1 MSTKIITEIVESLK
15 DNFDENALQI
25 IERTLY
31 KALKDK
37 EIIDVVKTQ
46 PQSNEEALVSFLAA
60 KKIEGCS
67 SRSIA
72 FYQTTLQKMF
82 AHITKIY
89 YSVTTE
95 DIRLYLSNY
104 QCKFQPLSTTCTEKQ
119 LHFHGDS
126 APLSRA

>member
-25 IERTLY
+25 NEITLY

-72 FYQTTLQKMF
+72 F
-82 AHITKIY
+82 
-89 YSVTTE
+89 
-95 DIRLYLSNY
+95 
-104 QCKFQPLSTTCTEKQ
+104 
-119 LHFHGDS
+119 
-126 APLSRA
+126 

>member
-60 KKIEGCS
+60 KKIEGC
-67 SRSIA
+67 
-72 FYQTTLQKMF
+72 
-82 AHITKIY
+82 
-89 YSVTTE
+89 
-95 DIRLYLSNY
+95 
-104 QCKFQPLSTTCTEKQ
+104 
-119 LHFHGDS
+119 
-126 APLSRA
+126 

>member
-15 DNFDENALQI
+15 ENFDENALQI

-72 FYQTTLQKMF
+72 FYQTTIQ
-82 AHITKIY
+82 
-89 YSVTTE
+89 
-95 DIRLYLSNY
+95 NY
-104 QCKFQPLSTTCTEKQ
+104 CFKCTSCPL
-119 LHFHGDS
+119 L
-126 APLSRA
+126 L